1 MILSSR
7 EEVIQMSKSLAKWQT
22 PGMAESGT
30 QCALVVEAKEYEVS
44 WTVQCFCLFEAGCLV
59 FFDDH
64 LSANY

>member
-7 EEVIQMSKSLAKWQT
+7 EEVIQMSKSLAMWQT

-44 WTVQCFCLFEAGCLV
+44 WTMSQPFSGRVCRLL
-59 FFDDH
+59 
-64 LSANY
+64 